1 MSKSVVYNSS
11 ITVIRQVLG
20 IIIGMFAAMIIART
34 LGVDGQGKYALIIL
48 LPNILYTLFDLG
60 LPAATVYYIGKDEF
74 SLKNIFKT
82 NILLALLL
90 SMITIFLGVIFIYLF
105 HQKFYSDITFKSLF
119 LILSV
124 LPFMFFNKNLLLL

>member
-90 SMITIFLGVIFIYLF
+90 SIITIFLGVI
-105 HQKFYSDITFKSLF
+105 
-119 LILSV
+119 
-124 LPFMFFNKNLLLL
+124 